1 MSTPSRTKNSE
12 AKLAKI
18 GNEQNRFCGG
28 ITQQGDH
35 CISARGHRTNHPG
48 TGRCLLHEG
57 IANGSPVAL
66 YEIPAIKERMEEFL
80 YDRNIYSLDREIAL
94 LRAYLELYREYIL
107 IFKDLDLRKT
117 QEVGI
122 EFTPSELTSA
132 VNTTTK
138 TIAKLVQTKHEI
150 EVGRKFVIDIRV
162 VQILFDK
169 VGTILDSN
177 IEDPGQR
184 KVISD
189 ALGNLLLPLG
199 SS

>member
-1 MSTPSRTKNSE
+1 
-12 AKLAKI
+12 
-18 GNEQNRFCGG
+18 
-28 ITQQGDH
+28 
-35 CISARGHRTNHPG
+35 
-48 TGRCLLHEG
+48 
-57 IANGSPVAL
+57 
-66 YEIPAIKERMEEFL
+66 PAIKERMEEFL

-94 LRAYLELYREYIL
+94 LRAYLELYREYIQ